1 LPVVGSA
8 ATSAL
13 QERYMYRSWGLGAA
27 IMYPKTA
34 SKRPPR
40 QPSYGLHKGQ
50 ELCRCHHH
58 GKNHYFGPYDSP
70 RSHEEYARLIAHW
83 KVNGGK
89 DLAVSAS
96 PPKDGKFTVNA
107 LILRYLDYASG
118 YYVKNGQP
126 TGEANN
132 ICHAMAKLKELFG
145 RTSAKDFGPPEVEI
159 VQRAMIGPKL
169 ARTTVNNR
177 VTGA

>member
-1 LPVVGSA
+1 LEPQSCIPRPHLNVRLVSLPTVSIRARNCAVV
-8 ATSAL
+8 T
-13 QERYMYRSWGLGAA
+13 
-27 IMYPKTA
+27 IN
-34 SKRPPR
+34 
-40 QPSYGLHKGQ
+40 
-50 ELCRCHHH
+50 